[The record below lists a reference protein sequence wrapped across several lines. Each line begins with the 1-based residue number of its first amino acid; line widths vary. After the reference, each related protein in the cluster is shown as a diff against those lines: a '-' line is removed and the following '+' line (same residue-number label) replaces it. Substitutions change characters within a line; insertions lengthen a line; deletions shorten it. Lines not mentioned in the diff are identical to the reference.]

1 MALKLAAGFWAL
13 DFSDGVMS
21 PGQSKLFPS
30 LDGSPE
36 SLVIGVAY
44 YQSKINTPGIL
55 FEMKD

>member
-1 MALKLAAGFWAL
+1 
-13 DFSDGVMS
+13 MS

-44 YQSKINTPGIL
+44 YQSEINTPGIL